1 MESGLFRRKSLE
13 KITSQEEMH
22 DYLRITSPRLW
33 MILGAVLLLLA
44 GFAAYGATATMESTM
59 PIQVKADESFA
70 MLPEYQK
77 EGNEQIS
84 LVSSRLPAS
93 AADTVSSG
101 MRVRVGEYE
110 GTVSFVAEDED
121 AISLLIEMDDG
132 YIPLSNGTYDAVLV
146 LESTAPIS
154 LLWK

>member
-33 MILGAVLLLLA
+33 MILGAILLLLA

-59 PIQVKADESFA
+59 PIQVEVESFA